1 MARVAADH
9 SFVERVAANE
19 SVHRQVNEN
28 LQLVQSGGDEEALHT
43 FVCECALLGCSS
55 VLEITTAEYG
65 AVRRHARRF
74 FVRHGH
80 VVPATEDVVEEHP
93 RYQVVHKHESAGPIV
108 DATDPRRM
116 G

>member
-1 MARVAADH
+1 MADDL

-28 LQLVQSGGDEEALHT
+28 LQQIQRGGDEEALQT

-55 VLEITTAEYG
+55 VLELTLAEYG
-65 AVRRHARRF
+65 TVRRHARRF

-80 VVPATEDVVEEHP
+80 VIPDTEDVVEEHT
-93 RYQVVHKHESAGPIV
+93 RYQVVEKHASAGPIV
-108 DATDPRRM
+108 DATDPRRA